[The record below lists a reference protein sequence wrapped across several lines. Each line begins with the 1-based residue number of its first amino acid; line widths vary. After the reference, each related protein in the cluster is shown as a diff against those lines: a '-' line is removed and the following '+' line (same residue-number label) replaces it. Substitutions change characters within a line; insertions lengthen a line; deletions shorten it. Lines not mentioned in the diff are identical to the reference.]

1 MDCYLEMMKEMI
13 RYRMDKGEPEEQ
25 AVKKV
30 TEQIVG
36 GYAMTVEIQEAM
48 YVAIQSCKDKY
59 PEFHAEYQ
67 RLGKEFQDATME
79 AV

>member
-13 RYRMDKGEPEEQ
+13 RLRMDKGEPEEQ

-36 GYAMTVEIQEAM
+36 GYAMTMEIQEAM
-48 YVAIQSCKDKY
+48 YVAIQSCKDKH
-59 PEFHAEYQ
+59 PGFRAEYQ
-67 RLGKEFQDATME
+67 RLGKEFQEATME
-79 AV
+79 AT